1 MNSVWVGKPRRH
13 GEHGSAAA
21 DTEIYFEI
29 CNLVVSKARLIN
41 GSGRILSE
49 TRFVVAKNEQRR
61 LR

>member
-1 MNSVWVGKPRRH
+1 VVG
-13 GEHGSAAA
+13 
-21 DTEIYFEI
+21 
-29 CNLVVSKARLIN
+29 KARLIN